1 MLKQLI
7 IDHII
12 DVEGGYVNDQSDSG
26 GETNFGITYDV
37 ARANGFMGD
46 MKNLPRSLAFDI
58 YSGKYWDSV
67 CGDAMVK
74 LSEAITEEVV
84 DTAVNMGPSRAG
96 GFLQRSLNSLNNA
109 GALYS
114 DLVVDGAI
122 GPATLAAL
130 QSYLK
135 QRDSRALLRA
145 LNCLQGAFYI
155 ELSERREKDEK
166 FVYGWLMNRVII

>member
-12 DVEGGYVNDQSDSG
+12 DVEGGYVNDPYDSG

-46 MKNLPRSLAFDI
+46 MKNLPRSLAFSI
-58 YSGKYWDSV
+58 YEKKYWHSIR
-67 CGDAMVK
+67 GDAMVK

-96 GFLQRSLNSLNNA
+96 KLLQRALNSLNNA
-109 GALYS
+109 GKLYA

-122 GPATLAAL
+122 GPATLSAL

-135 QRDSRALLRA
+135 QRDAKAMLRA
-145 LNCLQGAFYI
+145 LNCLQGSFYI
-155 ELSERREKDEK
+155 ELAERREKDEK